1 MEKIL
6 LELQQAVWLKVVE
19 NIRKMERIDKPM
31 MDAKSANIQFGFD
44 RNTGNDVMHIRNLE
58 VGYQSSLLLLI
69 LKLQKETILL
79 LLT

>member
-31 MDAKSANIQFGFD
+31 MDAKSANIQFD
-44 RNTGNDVMHIRNLE
+44 
-58 VGYQSSLLLLI
+58 LI
-69 LKLQKETILL
+69 EILAMM
-79 LLT
+79 